1 MNNELFC
8 ISGRQPAGPP
18 RLYET
23 CGLDNIW
30 LVDGFEVVRHGG
42 EELIKPEDV
51 EGLHRAIALH
61 LVRFRKALGGREI
74 RFIRRAI
81 DMTQGELAH
90 GLGTGV
96 QTVARWE
103 KDHVSIPGP
112 EDRLLRIT
120 AILAVSDPESFARL
134 IKEMPKNLDE
144 LDEGPDRPLGF
155 SHDQVWAE
163 AELEAA

>member
-1 MNNELFC
+1 MTTELFC
-8 ISGRQPAGPP
+8 IRGNGSVGPP

-30 LVDGFEVVRHGG
+30 LVDGFEIVRHAD
-42 EELIKPEDV
+42 EELIQPEDV
-51 EGLHRAIALH
+51 EGLHKAIALH
-61 LVRFRKALGGREI
+61 LVRFRKSLGGREI

-90 GLGTGV
+90 GLGVNV

-103 KDHVSIPGP
+103 KDKVNIPGP

-120 AILAVSDPESFARL
+120 TILAVSNAESFARL
-134 IKEMPKNLDE
+134 ILEMPKNLDE
-144 LDEGPDRPLGF
+144 LDEGPDRPIRF
-155 SHDQVWAE
+155 THDQIWTE
-163 AELEAA
+163 AQLEAA

>member
-1 MNNELFC
+1 MNTLFC
-8 ISGRQPAGPP
+8 ISGREPAGPP
-18 RLYET
+18 RLYES
-23 CGLDNIW
+23 CGLENIY
-30 LVDGFEVVRHGG
+30 LVDGFEVVRRGD
-42 EELIKPEDV
+42 EEAIKPEDV

-61 LVRFRKALGGREI
+61 LVRFRKTLGGREI

-81 DMTQGELAH
+81 DMTQAELAH
-90 GLGTGV
+90 QLQTGA

-103 KDHVSIPGP
+103 KDQVSIPGP

-120 AILAVSDPESFARL
+120 TILAVADPEKFALL
-134 IKEMPKNLDE
+134 IREMPKNLDE

-155 SHDQVWAE
+155 THDKVWAE